1 MGSKFTKNISWIF
14 FGNFAHAVL
23 QFLLNIVCARSFGTE
38 NFGLINYGSSLIAFF
53 TAIATLGFYGV
64 VTKFFAM
71 HPDKAGDYI
80 GTSIIFRFVV
90 SSVSVVVLQIIVCF
104 LDNADS
110 EIRLIVFC
118 QSLQIVFAS
127 FDSFVYWYRFKSE
140 AKTVAIFRLV
150 AFFISAAWKLVAI
163 LVFHNVVLYVIG
175 VSLETGLFV
184 LFQFIQYK
192 KRYSKF
198 KLRFST
204 SVLKKMLRISYPFII
219 SSILV
224 TVYAQTDKIMLKGMV
239 SVSAVGLYSVSLTL
253 AAVISIVP
261 QALIEGFR
269 PDIMTYKLSSPEKYR
284 QRMQQ
289 LYGSVFWICVA
300 YCIFMTLLAKPIIM
314 ILYGEQYLGAVPSL
328 SIVVWYVTFSY
339 FGSINNVYMV
349 AEDKTKWVQISAF
362 AGALINILLNAL
374 LIPRWDIVGAA
385 TASLIT
391 QLLANFV
398 MLIIIPSL
406 RDAAKM
412 MIEGIL
418 LKGFKGVSV
427 KAVLKGL
434 IKR

>member
-1 MGSKFTKNISWIF
+1 M
-14 FGNFAHAVL
+14 
-23 QFLLNIVCARSFGTE
+23 
-38 NFGLINYGSSLIAFF
+38 
-53 TAIATLGFYGV
+53 
-64 VTKFFAM
+64 
-71 HPDKAGDYI
+71 
-80 GTSIIFRFVV
+80 
-90 SSVSVVVLQIIVCF
+90 
-104 LDNADS
+104 
-110 EIRLIVFC
+110 
-118 QSLQIVFAS
+118 
-127 FDSFVYWYRFKSE
+127 
-140 AKTVAIFRLV
+140 
-150 AFFISAAWKLVAI
+150 
-163 LVFHNVVLYVIG
+163 
-175 VSLETGLFV
+175 ETGLFV